1 MNVTTWAKE
10 FPFISDVFDLVSFDL
25 VQLSDEE
32 GDKLYTILVRY
43 VILDNDQEKIAG
55 GVTVQTGM
63 VGSTYLE
70 CADLL
75 DRLVNIGFFN
85 QAVSSYGIV
94 YSEDMVKI
102 DDLDWNTILE
112 TSSVMMPENTT
123 LQ

>member
-63 VGSTYLE
+63 CGSTYLE

>member
-63 VGSTYLE
+63 CGSTYLE

-112 TSSVMMPENTT
+112 TSSIMMPENTT

>member
-63 VGSTYLE
+63 CGSTYLE

-112 TSSVMMPENTT
+112 TSSTMMPENTT

>member
-112 TSSVMMPENTT
+112 TSSIMMPENTT

>member
-10 FPFISDVFDLVSFDL
+10 FPFISDIFDMVSFDL
-25 VQLSDEE
+25 IQLSDEE
-32 GDKLYTILVRY
+32 NDTLYTILVRY
-43 VILDNDQEKIAG
+43 VILDNNKEEVAG

-63 VGSTYLE
+63 SGSTYLE
-70 CADLL
+70 CAELL

-102 DDLDWNTILE
+102 DEIDWNNILLV
-112 TSSVMMPENTT
+112 SSTLIPEHTT

>member
-1 MNVTTWAKE
+1 MDQRTWAKE
-10 FPFISDVFDLVSFDL
+10 FPFISDVFDMVSFDL

-32 GDKLYTILVRY
+32 DDMLYTILVRY
-43 VILDNDQEKIAG
+43 IILDNDQEKVSG

-63 VGSTYLE
+63 CGSTYLE

-102 DDLDWNTILE
+102 GELDWNNILS
-112 TSSVMMPENTT
+112 TSSIMMPENTT

>member
-10 FPFISDVFDLVSFDL
+10 FPFISDVFDMVSFDL
-25 VQLSDEE
+25 IQLNDEE
-32 GDKLYTILVRY
+32 DDLLYTILVRY
-43 VILDNDQEKIAG
+43 VILDNDQQKVSG

-63 VGSTYLE
+63 CGSTYLE
-70 CADLL
+70 CAELL

-94 YSEDMVKI
+94 YSEDMVKV
-102 DDLDWNTILE
+102 DELDWNNILE
-112 TSSVMMPENTT
+112 VSSTMMPENTT

>member
-25 VQLSDEE
+25 IQLSDEE
-32 GDKLYTILVRY
+32 DDMLYTILVRY
-43 VILDNDQEKIAG
+43 VILDNEQEKVSG

-63 VGSTYLE
+63 CGSTYLE
-70 CADLL
+70 CAELL

-102 DDLDWNTILE
+102 DELDWNNILLV
-112 TSSVMMPENTT
+112 SSTLMPENTT

>member
-10 FPFISDVFDLVSFDL
+10 FPFISDVFDMVSFDL
-25 VQLSDEE
+25 IQLNDEE
-32 GDKLYTILVRY
+32 DDLLYTILVRY
-43 VILDNDQEKIAG
+43 VILDNDQQKVAG

-63 VGSTYLE
+63 CGSTYLE
-70 CADLL
+70 CAELL

-94 YSEDMVKI
+94 YSEDMVKV
-102 DDLDWNTILE
+102 DELDWNNILE
-112 TSSVMMPENTT
+112 VSSTMMPENTT

>member
-32 GDKLYTILVRY
+32 DDMLYTILVRY
-43 VILDNDQEKIAG
+43 VILDEVQEKVTG

-63 VGSTYLE
+63 CGSTYLE
-70 CADLL
+70 CAELL

-85 QAVSSYGIV
+85 QSVSSYGIV
-94 YSEDMVKI
+94 YSEDMAKI
-102 DDLDWNTILE
+102 DELDWNNILL
-112 TSSVMMPENTT
+112 TSSTLMPENAT